1 MRLSFPFGFL
11 FVALLA
17 CEIAHVHAAPI
28 PRVKLNPVAVAYA
41 EQLLQQKRCVADKR
55 NAWGAHRPSPAA
67 ENAFIHQNGFG
78 AYAKWYLG
86 IDERHA
92 ANSKARYK
100 FPYGDFQNVH
110 RCALLAIKVRARQH
124 GYLDIENAATKLERE
139 LKAATS
145 DAPPR

>member
-1 MRLSFPFGFL
+1 MRLSFPLAFL
-11 FVALLA
+11 LAAFLA
-17 CEIAHVHAAPI
+17 CETAQAQAAPI
-28 PRVKLNPVAVAYA
+28 PRVKLNPGALAYA
-41 EQLLQQKRCVADKR
+41 EQLLQQKRCVADNR
-55 NAWGAHRPSPAA
+55 NAWGAHRPSAAA
-67 ENAFIHQNGFG
+67 ENAFIHRNGFG

-86 IDERHA
+86 IDEHHA

-110 RCALLAIKVRARQH
+110 RCALLAIKARARQH